1 MINPWVEASRW
12 ATLYPMLTATTGLT
26 LACGAAFLRWGHPVF
41 GAIGALSAGLAL
53 GIDFRGLAMVALMVV
68 ALILLAW
75 SRHRRPGIAL
85 LALALLVVG
94 PALNQTKAVSHQ
106 KTTDTATQ
114 RALEVRLALES
125 GDIDLVRACR
135 SELTDEV
142 LGFPSLRCAQQT
154 VRVGLRSRQPG
165 SLQGPSPF
173 GVGLTLLSRSRS
185 SCSATVGGW
194 RASLSSLLVFG
205 AGWGALFL
213 MVVWARLNV
222 HHFVQFAVPIAM
234 VVPVALSRTIR
245 TLTFRRAQGTVQA
258 LTMLGASAW
267 LWAAG
272 PWAGKPVDDLAQA
285 ETHQLLGWMLSGVD
299 MHVDLDGGDQL
310 LDCSGPRRGRAPA
323 WARLNRACLNFQTS
337 ATAER
342 CTQWIHSPWRLP
354 ADRADHA
361 PGAGLAGPPVP
372 PG

>member
-1 MINPWVEASRW
+1 M
-12 ATLYPMLTATTGLT
+12 
-26 LACGAAFLRWGHPVF
+26 
-41 GAIGALSAGLAL
+41 
-53 GIDFRGLAMVALMVV
+53 
-68 ALILLAW
+68 
-75 SRHRRPGIAL
+75 
-85 LALALLVVG
+85 
-94 PALNQTKAVSHQ
+94 
-106 KTTDTATQ
+106 
-114 RALEVRLALES
+114 
-125 GDIDLVRACR
+125 
-135 SELTDEV
+135 
-142 LGFPSLRCAQQT
+142 
-154 VRVGLRSRQPG
+154 
-165 SLQGPSPF
+165 
-173 GVGLTLLSRSRS
+173 GLTLLALLLVLLGDGR
-185 SCSATVGGW
+185 GW

-213 MVVWARLNV
+213 MAVWARLNV

-310 LDCSGPRRGRAPA
+310 LDCSGLGVEAALLPK
-323 WARLNRACLNFQTS
+323 RLNRGPPNFQTS

-342 CTQWIHSPWRLP
+342 CTQWIHSPP
-354 ADRADHA
+354 EI
-361 PGAGLAGPPVP
+361 AGRQWLITRQEPDFAGPPVP
-372 PG
+372 PWMMVESWVDGPRRTWLWMRVDSRGGGRRVDHGSRHHLRHHPGTQCCGYARAMPRGRLRPRR